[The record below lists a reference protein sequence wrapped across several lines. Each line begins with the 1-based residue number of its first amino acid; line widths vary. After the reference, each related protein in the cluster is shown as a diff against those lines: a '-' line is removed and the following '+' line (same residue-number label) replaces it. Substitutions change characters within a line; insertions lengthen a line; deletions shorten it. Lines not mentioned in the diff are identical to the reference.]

1 MPERILQVATDM
13 SQLANEKIT
22 EIKGVTR
29 ATRTLALNALIEA
42 ARAGEVGRGFGVV
55 ANEVKEISQRVTVIT
70 EELEQMFDR
79 LALDLERTA
88 QTARGDRFSD
98 LSRYIVEL
106 MDRNLYERSCDVRWW
121 ATDAAVVDVC
131 ENSGNADVS
140 VLTSQRLGI
149 ILDSYTVYLD
159 LWVADCN
166 GRIIANGRP
175 DKYRLVGT
183 DISQMPWFRD
193 AMRCR
198 DGGEYAVADI
208 ARNELLDN
216 AATATYA
223 TAVRR
228 GGQAKGEVIGV
239 MGVFFDWENQAP
251 MVVGAL
257 NFNDEERART
267 RVMLID
273 SKNRI
278 IAASDG
284 QGVLSEQM
292 KLEVKDPKR
301 GSYLLADGALVAY
314 ALTPGYET
322 YQGLGWRG
330 VIVQQSRN
338 GSKVADKPAP
348 KLAVAS

>member
-1 MPERILQVATDM
+1 MPERILQVATEM

-70 EELEQMFDR
+70 EELEHMFES

-88 QTARGDRFSD
+88 QTARGDRFAD
-98 LSRYIVEL
+98 LSRYVVEL
-106 MDRNLYERSCDVRWW
+106 MDRNLFERSCDVRWW

-131 ENSGNADVS
+131 ENPDNGEIASQ
-140 VLTSQRLGI
+140 TSQRLGV

-159 LWVADCN
+159 LWIADCN
-166 GRIIANGRP
+166 GRIIATGRP

-183 DISQMPWFRD
+183 DIGHMPWFRE

-198 DGGEYAVADI
+198 DGGAYAVADI
-208 ARNELLDN
+208 ARNELLNN

-228 GGQAKGEVIGV
+228 GGKAKGDVIGV

-251 MVVGAL
+251 MVVRAL
-257 NFNDEERART
+257 NFSDEERART

-273 SKNRI
+273 SQNRI
-278 IAASDG
+278 IAASDN
-284 QGVLSEQM
+284 QGVLSEQIR
-292 KLEVKDPKR
+292 LEVKDPNR
-301 GSYLLADGALVAY
+301 GSYLLADGSLVAY

-322 YQGLGWRG
+322 YKGLGWRG
-330 VIVQQSRN
+330 VIVQQPRN
-338 GSKVADKPAP
+338 ATKAVDKPGA
-348 KLAVAS
+348 KLSMAS

>member
-1 MPERILQVATDM
+1 MPERILQVATEM
-13 SQLANEKIT
+13 SHLANEKIT

-42 ARAGEVGRGFGVV
+42 ARVGEVGRGFGVV
-55 ANEVKEISQRVTVIT
+55 ANEVKDISQRVTVIT
-70 EELEQMFDR
+70 EELEQMFDN

-88 QTARGDRFSD
+88 QTARGDRFAD
-98 LSRYIVEL
+98 LSRYVVEL
-106 MDRNLYERSCDVRWW
+106 MDRNLFERSCDVRWW

-131 ENSGNADVS
+131 ENSENPDAAE
-140 VLTSQRLGI
+140 LASQRLGV

-175 DKYRLVGT
+175 DKYRLAGA
-183 DISQMPWFRD
+183 DISHMQWFRD

-198 DGGEYAVADI
+198 DGGDYAVADI
-208 ARNELLDN
+208 ERNDLLGN

-228 GGQAKGEVIGV
+228 GGKANGEVIGV
-239 MGVFFDWENQAP
+239 MGVFFDWESQAP
-251 MVVGAL
+251 MVVKAL

-267 RVMLID
+267 RVILID
-273 SKNRI
+273 STDRM
-278 IAASDG
+278 IAASDDL
-284 QGVLSEQM
+284 GVLSETF
-292 KLEVKDPKR
+292 KLGGDDPAR
-301 GSYLLADGALVAY
+301 GSYFLGDGTLVAY

-322 YQGLGWRG
+322 YKGLGWRG
-330 VIVQQSRN
+330 VIMQKPRN
-338 GSKVADKPAP
+338 SVRGAETPKP
-348 KLAVAS
+348 KLSAVS